1 MSSPTIWSAGRY
13 QALGERI
20 ESIAAE
26 VVAAVDRRGPVRD
39 AALVDLACG
48 TGSAALAACARGAR
62 VTAVDITPEL
72 IAIGARS
79 AQTGPGSITWMTAD
93 AADTGLPSGSFD
105 AVVSNMGIVFVE
117 PVTQVAEITR
127 LLKPQGVLSFSSWI
141 RDPDNPFFTPITA
154 VLGPPPPSGYTPDQ
168 WGQADII
175 ADRPSADFDD
185 VEIDTGFHNWQLGD
199 IDDAMVWVTRES
211 PIHVSVIAGLD
222 DDTKRERL
230 LAAFGDEFRT
240 RLDAD
245 GNFTYDAPYA
255 VVTARR
261 R

>member
-13 QALGERI
+13 QALGDRI

-105 AVVSNMGIVFVE
+105 AVVSNMGIIFVE
-117 PVTQVAEITR
+117 PTQQVAEIAR
-127 LLKPQGVLSFSSWI
+127 LLRPGAVLGFSSWV
-141 RDPDNPFFTPITA
+141 RDPANPFFSPIVA
-154 VLGPPPPSGYTPDQ
+154 VLGPPEPSAYSPDQ
-168 WGQADII
+168 WGDTATIT
-175 ADRPSADFDD
+175 DRLAANFDD
-185 VEIDTGFHNWQLGD
+185 VEIQSCTHTWQLGK
-199 IDDAMVWVTRES
+199 IDEAVHFMTHES
-211 PIHVSVIAGLD
+211 PMHVSLLGSVD
-222 DDTKRERL
+222 NTKRDRL
-230 LAAFGDEFRT
+230 LAAFEDAIRSHA
-240 RLDAD
+240 DAD
-245 GNFTYDAPYA
+245 GAVRYDSPYL
-255 VVTARR
+255 VVTAQRR
-261 R
+261 